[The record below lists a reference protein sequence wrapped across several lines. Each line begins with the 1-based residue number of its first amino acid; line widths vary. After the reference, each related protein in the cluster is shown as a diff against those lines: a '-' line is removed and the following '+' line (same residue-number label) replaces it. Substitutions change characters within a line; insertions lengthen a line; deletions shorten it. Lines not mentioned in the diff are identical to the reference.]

1 MINSQLLFYNE
12 NVITWEITVLL
23 KFKKNKQNVVP
34 NNYAES
40 SLKTFNVS
48 MNAKQKSVICA
59 AWTEF
64 FQKCYNLKQKA
75 IYSSSYILIY
85 TPFLDMTLTI
95 LSSIELVSPS
105 IISGSISFEDASIA
119 SQSCCLEV

>member
-12 NVITWEITVLL
+12 NVITWEITILL
-23 KFKKNKQNVVP
+23 IFKKYKQNAVP

-40 SLKTFNVS
+40 SLKTFNGF
-48 MNAKQKSVICA
+48 NERKTEICHMCCMDRS
-59 AWTEF
+59 F
-64 FQKCYNLKQKA
+64 FQKCYNLKQKP

-95 LSSIELVSPS
+95 LSSIELVSPC

-119 SQSCCLEV
+119 SQSCL